1 MAGILGAVRRSR
13 LVPPSLIAAFLVLI
27 MAGCGGSESEQ
38 VSPSDRDRAVD
49 QAQAAYD
56 EFAGSVADLSIGPCI
71 SESLPGLPDWVVDIA
86 HDPRQSIDD
95 APENQ
100 CQRYRDGEAEH
111 FVELDKDGT
120 LIKAE

>member
-1 MAGILGAVRRSR
+1 
-13 LVPPSLIAAFLVLI
+13 
-27 MAGCGGSESEQ
+27 MAGCGGKRVRAGQAERSRQ
-38 VSPSDRDRAVD
+38 SDRPG
-49 QAQAAYD
+49 
-56 EFAGSVADLSIGPCI
+56 AGRLRRVRRDGADLSVGPCI
-71 SESLPGLPDWVVDIA
+71 SESLPALPDWVVDIA

-111 FVELDKDGT
+111 FVELGEDGT

>member
-1 MAGILGAVRRSR
+1 LLPSRPDHGRLRGKRVRAGQPERSR
-13 LVPPSLIAAFLVLI
+13 QSGRPG
-27 MAGCGGSESEQ
+27 AG
-38 VSPSDRDRAVD
+38 P
-49 QAQAAYD
+49 YD
-56 EFAGSVADLSIGPCI
+56 EFAGTGADLSVGPCI

-95 APENQ
+95 VPENQ

-111 FVELDKDGT
+111 FVELDEDGT

>member
-1 MAGILGAVRRSR
+1 VRRSR
-13 LVPPSLIAAFLVLI
+13 LVPPSFIAAFLVLI

-38 VSPSDRDRAVD
+38 ISPSDRDRAVD
-49 QAQAAYD
+49 MGQAAYD
-56 EFAGSVADLSIGPCI
+56 ELVATGADLSVGPCV

-100 CQRYRDGEAEH
+100 CQR
-111 FVELDKDGT
+111 
-120 LIKAE
+120 

>member
-1 MAGILGAVRRSR
+1 VRRSR
-13 LVPPSLIAAFLVLI
+13 PVLPSLIAAFLVLI

-38 VSPSDRDRAVD
+38 VSPIDRDRAVD
-49 QAQAAYD
+49 MAQAAYD
-56 EFAGSVADLSIGPCI
+56 EFVGSGADLSVGPCI
-71 SESLPGLPDWVVDIA
+71 SESLPRLPDWVVDIA

-111 FVELDKDGT
+111 FVELDEDGT